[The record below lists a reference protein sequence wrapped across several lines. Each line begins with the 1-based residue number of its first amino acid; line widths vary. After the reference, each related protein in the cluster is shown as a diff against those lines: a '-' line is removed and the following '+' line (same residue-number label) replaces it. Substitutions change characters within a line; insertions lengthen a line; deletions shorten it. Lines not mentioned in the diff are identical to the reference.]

1 MTSFVHV
8 DQPKVHPGVHRAE
21 VLFDRINAARST
33 PAGTRHLL
41 ALLLIAVVAVALV
54 VADTLVSNWNESRLL
69 AAWVVLCGALFA
81 GVALYADVIRGAVL
95 RVATGFRGIAA
106 RQAAARADARFLET
120 AQNDPRVMQEL
131 QAAITRRNSDVEVAS
146 RKTAAMVS
154 APAPRRTAERGQMPT
169 LYEAMRRLNA
179 SRYY

>member
-8 DQPKVHPGVHRAE
+8 DQPQVHPGVQRAE
-21 VLFDRINAARST
+21 VLFDRFNQARST
-33 PAGTRHLL
+33 RAGSRHLL

-54 VADTLVSNWNESRLL
+54 VADTLVSNWNEGRLL
-69 AAWVVLCGALFA
+69 AAWMVFCGALFA
-81 GVALYADVIRGAVL
+81 AVALYADVIRGAAL
-95 RVATGFRGIAA
+95 RVVERVRGIAA
-106 RQAAARADARFLET
+106 RQAAARADARFLAT

-131 QAAITRRNSDVEVAS
+131 QAAMSRRNSEEDVAS
-146 RKTAAMVS
+146 RATPAAT
-154 APAPRRTAERGQMPT
+154 PRRTTQQAPMPT